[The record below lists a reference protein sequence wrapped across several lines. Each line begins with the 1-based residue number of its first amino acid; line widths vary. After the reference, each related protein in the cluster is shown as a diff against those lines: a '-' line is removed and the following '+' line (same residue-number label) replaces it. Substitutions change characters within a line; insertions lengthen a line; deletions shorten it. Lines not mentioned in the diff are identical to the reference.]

1 MKLKLI
7 FTLTILLSASGLL
20 FSQNQ
25 KDTIKTQN
33 LGEVIISAGRLPM
46 PLKMN
51 PAATSLVGQNVLSV
65 MPRAIAADEALAFGS
80 RRTD

>member
-7 FTLTILLSASGLL
+7 FTLTILLSVSGLL

-46 PLKMN
+46 K
-51 PAATSLVGQNVLSV
+51 
-65 MPRAIAADEALAFGS
+65 
-80 RRTD
+80 